1 MDILYILGR
10 GSKHDDMELRLSL
23 RCLEKNARGV
33 DRVFIVGNCPDW
45 VQNVTHIPAEDTW
58 TAENNAFQ
66 KILKA
71 CQSDISKEFLL
82 MNDDFFI
89 LKPSALPI
97 SEYGYFVRGFLKYKK
112 EDTPYNRSINKT
124 LDVLAH
130 FGIADPL
137 NFDVHCPIIIQ
148 KNKFLLLNCVA
159 EHFKK
164 EDTGVLCRSLYANL
178 FKCQDLFS
186 EFKVKDTKIYD
197 DVWREVGPTRC
208 ISTSDNCDNILKRI
222 EEMYSEKSRWEK

>member
-1 MDILYILGR
+1 MDVLYILGR

-71 CQSDISKEFLL
+71 CRSDISDEFLL
-82 MNDDFFI
+82 MNDDFFMI
-89 LKPSALPI
+89 ESF
-97 SEYGYFVRGFLKYKK
+97 STNYEYFSKGKLEKREKN
-112 EDTPYNRSINKT
+112 DPYSLSINKT
-124 LDVLAH
+124 FDFVKRYNKT
-130 FGIADPL
+130 PN
-137 NFDVHCPIIIQ
+137 NFEVHCPFRI
-148 KNKFLLLNCVA
+148 NKHRALLLEGIA
-159 EHFKK
+159 EYFKK
-164 EDTGVLCRSLYANL
+164 QDTGILFRSLYGNV
-178 FKCQDLFS
+178 FDFWFR
-186 EFKVKDTKIYD
+186 EVEDTKIYD

-208 ISTSDNCDNILKRI
+208 ISTSDDCDNILKRI
-222 EEMYSEKSRWEK
+222 EEMYPNKSRWEK